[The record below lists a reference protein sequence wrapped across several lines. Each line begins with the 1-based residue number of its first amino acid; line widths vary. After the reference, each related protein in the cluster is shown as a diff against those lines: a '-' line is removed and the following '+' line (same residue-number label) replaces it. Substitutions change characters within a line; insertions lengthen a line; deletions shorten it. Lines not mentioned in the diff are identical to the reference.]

1 MKVRDCLA
9 KAPVTVPPRCS
20 CREAAEVMAHYG
32 VGALLVVEAGVLAG
46 IVTDRD
52 LVVRGLAVGSD
63 PATPVSRV
71 MTAEPVTVQGD
82 TELAEAEALMARAGV
97 RRLPV
102 LEDAEVAGLLSR
114 DDLIGDGRLTAARAG
129 TGP

>member
-20 CREAAEVMAHYG
+20 CREAAEVMAHYD
-32 VGALLVVEAGVLAG
+32 VGALLVVDAGVLAG

-52 LVVRGLAVGSD
+52 LVVRALAVGSD
-63 PATPVSRV
+63 PATPVSQV
-71 MTAEPVTVQGD
+71 MTPRPVTVEGGS
-82 TELAEAEALMARAGV
+82 ELFGAEDLMARAGV

-102 LEDAEVAGLLSR
+102 LEDGEVAGLLSR
-114 DDLIGDGRLTAARAG
+114 DDLIGDGLVALHPAG
-129 TGP
+129 T

>member
-20 CREAAEVMAHYG
+20 CREAAEVMAHYD
-32 VGALLVVEAGVLAG
+32 VGALLVVDAGLLLG

-52 LVVRGLAVGSD
+52 LVVRALAPGED
-63 PATPVSRV
+63 PATPVRQV
-71 MTAEPVTVQGD
+71 MTVGPITVRGD
-82 TELAEAEALMARAGV
+82 TELSEAGQLMDRAGV

-102 LEDAEVAGLLSR
+102 LEDGEVAGLLSR
-114 DDLIGDGRLTAARAG
+114 DDLVGSARAALHPAG
-129 TGP
+129 A

>member
-1 MKVRDCLA
+1 MKVRERLA

-32 VGALLVVEAGVLAG
+32 VGSLLVVDAGVLLG

-52 LVVRGLAVGSD
+52 LVVRALAVGAD
-63 PATPVSRV
+63 PVTPVSQV
-71 MTAEPVTVQGD
+71 MTVGPITVRGGC
-82 TELAEAEALMARAGV
+82 ELAEAERLMARAGV

-102 LEDAEVAGLLSR
+102 LEDGEVAGLLSL
-114 DDLIGDGRLTAARAG
+114 DDLISDGTAERALVG
-129 TGP
+129 GH